1 MEKKFYKSQKVML
14 DDLTY
19 LDKSFFLDYYI
30 LETRKANDKNEY
42 EKNYG
47 IEIVKHYTDYFK
59 NKVVQQR
66 EINCITKDEDEI
78 YKFADKMV
86 ENIVT
91 PISLDDVVSDYFT
104 KKAINAALS

>member
-1 MEKKFYKSQKVML
+1 MEKKFYKSQKVIL

-30 LETRKANDKNEY
+30 LETKKANDKNGY
-42 EKNYG
+42 EKSYG

-59 NKVVQQR
+59 NNIVQENR
-66 EINCITKDEDEI
+66 VSCITNDEDEI
-78 YKFADKMV
+78 YEFANKMV

-91 PISLDDVVSDYFT
+91 PISLDDVVTDYFT
-104 KKAINAALS
+104 SKSMETAV

>member
-1 MEKKFYKSQKVML
+1 MEKKFYKSQKVTL

-30 LETRKANDKNEY
+30 LESKRQQDKTGC
-42 EKNYG
+42 EKSYG

-59 NKVVQQR
+59 NSIVQENR
-66 EINCITKDEDEI
+66 VSIITDDEDEI
-78 YKFADKMV
+78 YEFANKMV

-91 PISLDDVVSDYFT
+91 PMSLDDVVSDYFT
-104 KKAINAALS
+104 NKSIQTAV

>member
-1 MEKKFYKSQKVML
+1 MEKKFYKSQKVSL

-30 LETRKANDKNEY
+30 LESKKSNN

-59 NKVVQQR
+59 NNVVQQR
-66 EINCITKDEDEI
+66 EISCITKDEEEI

-104 KKAINAALS
+104 KKAVNAALS